1 MPKEADRVQPSFKTG
16 DKAVYPGQGVGEVMG
31 IEHTEVAGQRQ
42 SFYVLRILENGMRI
56 MIPINKVGSVG
67 LREIISEEDVKQVY
81 AILKEKDI
89 SVDSTTWNRRYR
101 EYMEKIKTGSVF
113 EIAEVLRDLYLLK
126 GDKDL
131 SFGER
136 RLLDQARSLLVTEL
150 ALARRCKEDRVE
162 AVVPKA
168 PFKAHEEAAEQFL
181 AFSGIF
187 LLVVAAGLAGG
198 TVGRAARY
206 VSVVGAIGLLA
217 AGVRVGHSGGQLVYT
232 HGAAS
237 AYASGT
243 ATAPAGDS
251 EHETHH
257 DGTE

>member
-1 MPKEADRVQPSFKTG
+1 MPVDVVCGSSARLGDGRPGASLSRRQLVQTSFKTG

-81 AILKEKDI
+81 SILKEKDI

-136 RLLDQARSLLVTEL
+136 KMLDTARSLLIKELSLAKDCTEEEIESDLKKIFNL
-150 ALARRCKEDRVE
+150 A
-162 AVVPKA
+162 
-168 PFKAHEEAAEQFL
+168 
-181 AFSGIF
+181 
-187 LLVVAAGLAGG
+187 
-198 TVGRAARY
+198 
-206 VSVVGAIGLLA
+206 
-217 AGVRVGHSGGQLVYT
+217 
-232 HGAAS
+232 
-237 AYASGT
+237 
-243 ATAPAGDS
+243 
-251 EHETHH
+251 
-257 DGTE
+257 